1 MSKRNNKGLK
11 VTVKDL
17 TYHKVMRSTEGEL
30 EARLKDLKGSATP
43 QQVAE
48 MEGDLEI
55 GKEWNIRDDA
65 KALQYYQ
72 AAGDSARVKE
82 KRGCCYASLSKHV
95 EAIAELRP
103 VESELSFLGVSSLV
117 KSLWKQKGFIVDEE
131 LQSIADKL
139 LGMPGLDC
147 ALPFTTAADLVPRD
161 DPEAKLRIL
170 EDGIERLGGNHHL
183 ETMVTDICLQHHIG
197 APRDIYNRIAQS
209 NPGARNQ
216 SIELTMYRTA
226 LWMEDMDLAI
236 QHLDAA
242 IGLAEEHA
250 WLLALKI
257 ACLLEIGRTEEVDE
271 LITKVEAASP
281 FTETYNDHSW
291 QSWSL
296 SFTAGRLR
304 ILAAIKAGDEVK
316 LAQAV
321 SAYAKLVQEH
331 PEELLSN
338 PEALVNSYTSQPQMS
353 LVPQR
358 HRISEAAV
366 KPDARGV
373 MTLMWYLYDREQG
386 EPGEAGELEQ
396 LAGKIGHPLLRH
408 VAAALAASDAQKWR
422 TAGQQITLAEIESR
436 KNKLGIALPSILD
449 DVKWKNMTA
458 TEQIIKGY
466 CAAIESLPAD
476 MVKLYGYPAFS
487 LFRNHLT
494 EHSHHDKVRE
504 AVATL
509 MKAGATNTG
518 IYFDLGWALHDS
530 KQEEAALN
538 YRKVLEAEPRHYGAL
553 YNLHLIADD
562 RKSVEDLRYVC
573 DRAAEAQAEEPDD
586 DRWEELKASCN
597 EKILALSN
605 DPVRIA
611 TAELRQRLDR
621 DIDDNKT
628 RRIDY
633 DALPDGIAIILLALD
648 RTLGEKTY
656 ERRFFRAECASLTP
670 VYYEEFL
677 TKLYQAN
684 AIHDD
689 PLLARPDA
697 YFLKDGKIFHYNDKT
712 AYFVVPDHR
721 AERPRDGMMILENRR
736 FSDAQAIHAL
746 WLDYSESDCMAYLFS
761 QLDIHGLKT
770 TSEADNAICAT
781 LRTALQTYS
790 VAELWSVIWK
800 IARDAAALARR
811 EYYTVAKAEA
821 TIPRK
826 LARHLEAVG
835 KGKEGAWVKE
845 WDRPH
850 DQPSGTLGQV
860 FFEYFGLDEKTRG
873 LDVSTLIASKVTGEK
888 PASFGIDNE
897 LSSAIKGMFQ
907 RVAQAGTE
915 AELLANFAAAIKEG
929 LSFEDAV
936 RRMEEISH

>member
-17 TYHKVMRSTEGEL
+17 TYHEVMRSTEGEL

-65 KALQYYQ
+65 KALQHYQ

-103 VESELSFLGVSSLV
+103 VESELSFWGVSSLV

-131 LQSIADKL
+131 LQSIVDKL

-304 ILAAIKAGDEVK
+304 ILAAIKSDDEVK

-321 SAYAKLVQEH
+321 GAYARLVQEH

-338 PEALVNSYTSQPQMS
+338 PEALVKDYTSQPQMS
-353 LVPQR
+353 LVPER
-358 HRISEAAV
+358 ERISEAAV
-366 KPDARGV
+366 KPEVRGV
-373 MTLMWYLYDREQG
+373 MALMWFLYDRDQG
-386 EPGEAGELEQ
+386 AAGDAGELERM
-396 LAGKIGHPLLRH
+396 AGKIAHPMLRH
-408 VAAALAASDAQKWR
+408 LAEALAASALQKWR
-422 TAGQQITLAEIESR
+422 TAGEQITLAEVE
-436 KNKLGIALPSILD
+436 NKKGELGIDLPSILD
-449 DVKWKNMTA
+449 DDKWKSNTA
-458 TEQIIKGY
+458 PGQVIKGF
-466 CAAIESLPAD
+466 CAAIKSLPTEEARRF
-476 MVKLYGYPAFS
+476 GYDAFQ

-494 EHSHHDKVRE
+494 ENGQSTMVCDVIKMLI
-504 AVATL
+504 AT
-509 MKAGATNTG
+509 GGTNTS
-518 IYFDLGWALHDS
+518 IDFDLGWSLHSSDPD
-530 KQEEAALN
+530 EAARK
-538 YRKVLEAEPRHYGAL
+538 YRKVLEDEPFYYAAL
-553 YNLHLIADD
+553 RNLHLLVRNQADLTELRHIRSQAQAAHEANPEQEEWPKLLAECDAALVDGEGKKRAADELRRQKDEVVASNPDRRVNYASLPDDIALILIALDRSLGARAFECTFFRRECGSLAPVWEDPFLTRLFEAGVIADD
-562 RKSVEDLRYVC
+562 P
-573 DRAAEAQAEEPDD
+573 QA
-586 DRWEELKASCN
+586 S
-597 EKILALSN
+597 
-605 DPVRIA
+605 
-611 TAELRQRLDR
+611 
-621 DIDDNKT
+621 
-628 RRIDY
+628 
-633 DALPDGIAIILLALD
+633 
-648 RTLGEKTY
+648 
-656 ERRFFRAECASLTP
+656 
-670 VYYEEFL
+670 
-677 TKLYQAN
+677 
-684 AIHDD
+684 
-689 PLLARPDA
+689 RPDA
-697 YFLKDGKIFHYNDKT
+697 YILEKGVLSHYNDKT
-712 AYFVVPDHR
+712 AYFVVPDSHAR
-721 AERPRDGMMILENRR
+721 NPQDGIMILTGRQYG
-736 FSDAQAIHAL
+736 DAAAIHSL
-746 WLDYSESDCMAYLFS
+746 WLDYAETECLAYLFE
-761 QLDIHGLKT
+761 QTNAHRLGVTL
-770 TSEADNAICAT
+770 ENAIAIQAT
-781 LRTALQTYS
+781 LRQALRQYS
-790 VAELWSVIWK
+790 IAELWSVIWK
-800 IARDAAALARR
+800 VVRDAAALARR
-811 EYYTVAKAEA
+811 EYYTIAKAEA
-821 TIPRK
+821 TIPNK
-826 LARHLEAVG
+826 LARHLEAAG
-835 KGKEGAWVKE
+835 KGKGGAWVKE

-873 LDVSTLIASKVTGEK
+873 LDVSALIASKVAGEK
-888 PASFGIDNE
+888 PASFVIDKK

-907 RVAQAGTE
+907 RVVQAGAE
-915 AELLANFAAAIKEG
+915 AELLANFAVALREN

-936 RRMEEISH
+936 RKMEERFP